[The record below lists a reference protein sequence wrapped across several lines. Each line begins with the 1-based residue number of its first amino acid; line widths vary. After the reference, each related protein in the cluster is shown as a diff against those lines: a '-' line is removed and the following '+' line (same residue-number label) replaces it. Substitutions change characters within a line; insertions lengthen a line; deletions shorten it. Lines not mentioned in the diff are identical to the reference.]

1 MKKVATTTTGHMS
14 GKLNHCGDYAGEF
27 MNEAYDI
34 INGIM
39 ELEPLE
45 GNQWADI
52 MYFSIS
58 GEVVAV
64 LADDALTCHD
74 AELIYVYLDREDCPR
89 AFAGMEEKELY

>member
-1 MKKVATTTTGHMS
+1 MKEFATTTTGHMS

-34 INGIM
+34 INGIIT
-39 ELEPLE
+39 LEQLVE
-45 GNQWADI
+45 NQWADI
-52 MYFSIS
+52 MYFHQT

-74 AELIYVYLDREDCPR
+74 AELIYVYLDREECPR
-89 AFAGMEEKELY
+89 AFAKMEEKELY